1 MTAIVHVNINNI
13 INNDSSTKVKNLA
26 SNLKKKNKKKTIK
39 LKKYCIKN
47 GCLSGFVF
55 TASVNLPLLNQM
67 NCNEILVP

>member
-13 INNDSSTKVKNLA
+13 INNDSSTKVKNLV
-26 SNLKKKNKKKTIK
+26 SNLKKKKKAIK

-47 GCLSGFVF
+47 GFLYGFVF